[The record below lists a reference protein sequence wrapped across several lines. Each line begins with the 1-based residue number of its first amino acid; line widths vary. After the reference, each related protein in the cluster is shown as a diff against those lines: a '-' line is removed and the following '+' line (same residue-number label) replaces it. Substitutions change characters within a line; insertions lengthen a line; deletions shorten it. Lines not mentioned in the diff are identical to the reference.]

1 MSEIKGT
8 DPRGWVGN
16 IVDMSGDGK
25 DLTNGEG
32 FYVLRR
38 DNDSYYGH
46 TAKTKRPMSVGT
58 KGMNV
63 EGTVRPSSSGSSGKR
78 NVPVKVYGAKQP
90 AVSDPGWAQPEQQK
104 QVTPSGKSAPTE
116 GDKIVNKLGQM
127 EEDSNNAQKGLAV
140 ANWFA
145 DITNANNAY
154 RAAEG
159 QAQLNIV
166 QARNEAADAIM
177 RGHQAQLDRQ
187 SEGYNAGQDA
197 TLAMVAQGQDARGG
211 AVNKIRGSYEA
222 MGYMNGAR
230 EMINAYREAL
240 GYELEEVAYEYQ
252 VDQAAIN
259 RDNQIFA
266 STAKTVVTLGMM

>member
-1 MSEIKGT
+1 MSEINGT

-38 DNDSYYGH
+38 DNDNYYGH
-46 TAKTKRPMSVGT
+46 TAKTKKPMSVGT
-58 KGMNV
+58 KDLSID
-63 EGTVRPSSSGSSGKR
+63 GTVRKSTSSSGKR
-78 NVPVKVYGAKQP
+78 SVPVKIYGASQP
-90 AVSDPGWAQPEQQK
+90 VVKDPGWAQPEQQK
-104 QVTPSGKSAPTE
+104 QVSPSSVSKPQSD
-116 GDKIVNKLGQM
+116 GDKIVNKLDQM
-127 EEDSNNAQKGLAV
+127 ESNSDKAQAGLAV

-145 DITNANNAY
+145 DISNANNAY

-159 QAQLNIV
+159 QAQLNIM
-166 QARNEAADAIM
+166 QARNEAADAIQ

-187 SEGYNAGQDA
+187 SEGHQAGQDA

-211 AVNKIRGSYEA
+211 SVNKIRGSYEA

-266 STAKTVVTLGMM
+266 STARTAVTLGMM